1 MLTQVFLIMKEKEKI
16 DNMKIFS
23 WQAKVGGNVIADGY
37 LLAKDWKEAEEKL
50 KYVPYHERGI
60 IYNLCK
66 DKINIETEIS

>member
-1 MLTQVFLIMKEKEKI
+1 MKEKEKI

-37 LLAKDWKEAEEKL
+37 LLAKDRKEAEEKL

-66 DKINIETEIS
+66 DKINL

>member
-1 MLTQVFLIMKEKEKI
+1 
-16 DNMKIFS
+16 MKIFS

-37 LLAKDWKEAEEKL
+37 LLAKDRKEAEEKL

-66 DKINIETEIS
+66 DKINLWNGNFFKRLWVSIGIVI